1 MDEDA
6 PNYRT
11 IIQNPMDMATLLLH
25 VDSGK
30 YITCKAFLE
39 DFDLILINAKV
50 CAVMQFLIEIC
61 LCLIHG
67 VCV

>member
-11 IIQNPMDMATLLLH
+11 IIQNPMDMATMLQR

-30 YITCKAFLE
+30 YITSKAFLE
-39 DFDLILINAKV
+39 DVDLILTNAKV
-50 CAVMQFLIEIC
+50 CVKYSNFI
-61 LCLIHG
+61 
-67 VCV
+67 VVS